1 MSLLSF
7 IAFPREVDTSC
18 IKSKIEKSKIVKVKH
33 LKGTEW
39 EKDYIGLP
47 DNIEVYIGSENES
60 HELQVYEKHLTV
72 SFKKVFNNQYIY
84 SINALFTKPEFV
96 EPTGSIDKILDEIE
110 KHDRVRMSEDEYIKK
125 SQKHYRE
132 IEQETIIH
140 IAHCRKQLYDLVK
153 YNTNTGEI
161 VEIFSG
167 WVRTSNPVKLGPPKE
182 IRIIEIEGVLTSKLL
197 DIQDKLKI
205 EILNG
210 SENICV

>member
-7 IAFPREVDTSC
+7 ISFPREVDTSC
-18 IKSKIEKSKIVKVKH
+18 IKSKIDKSKIVKVKD

-47 DNIEVYIGSENES
+47 DNIEVYIGSESDS

-84 SINALFTKPEFV
+84 SINALFTKLEFV
-96 EPTGSIDKILDEIE
+96 EPAGSIDKILDEIE
-110 KHDRVRMSEDEYIKK
+110 KYDGVRMSEEVYKK
-125 SQKHYRE
+125 QSQKYHRE
-132 IEQETIIH
+132 IEQEIIIH

-167 WVRTSNPVKLGPPKE
+167 WVRTSDPVKLGPPKE
-182 IRIIEIEGVLTSKLL
+182 TRILDIEEVLISELL
-197 DIQDKLKI
+197 DLQSNLKI
-205 EILNG
+205 EIL
-210 SENICV
+210 V